1 MIYTDI
7 SLKLVN
13 ILAKKIKN
21 IKKKVLLRNNPNKT
35 FKKYIKNYSAIS
47 ITSSDWLSAESSTTA
62 SSYSS

>member
-47 ITSSDWLSAESSTTA
+47 ITSSD
-62 SSYSS
+62 